1 MEKYLGDKLSQHEVI
16 TIGRRYSSDKKK
28 ELRTREYVRSV
39 LKTKLI
45 IKFKNRN
52 RKLVIQFTN
61 ELLRLNFHITISRSL
76 VHNELRRF
84 SWDTLDRLEQN
95 IHHVDKKRVGYLTRK
110 QLYTILRGSQIPL
123 NLELLNSMLDQ

>member
-52 RKLVIQFTN
+52 QKLVIKFTN